1 MANRPANAGSG
12 RGLAP
17 MGNTAPPLGAVAP
30 PPPIHHDVPRGAPR
44 PPGTVPHPSAAPPPA
59 PSQAA
64 APQAAAPQA
73 AAPQASTLRADAPRA
88 DAPRADA
95 PRAAAPRTVAGHR
108 AARSRESR
116 SAGDRN
122 DPVASGLAWVPYLMV
137 LAGVAVGM
145 YIVWQGS
152 KYAGRGTALV
162 GCSML
167 AAGLARLILPPRYA
181 GLLSTRRK
189 ASDVLAFAVFGA
201 AVLAVALMLP

>member
-30 PPPIHHDVPRGAPR
+30 PPPIHHDVPHGAPR
-44 PPGTVPHPSAAPPPA
+44 PPGTVPHPSAAPQTAGPP
-59 PSQAA
+59 AA
-64 APQAAAPQA
+64 APQTA
-73 AAPQASTLRADAPRA
+73 APRA

-95 PRAAAPRTVAGHR
+95 PRATAPRAVAGHR

-122 DPVASGLAWVPYLMV
+122 DPVASGLAWVPYLIV

-145 YIVWQGS
+145 YVVWQGS

-167 AAGLARLILPPRYA
+167 AAGLARLILPPRWA

-189 ASDVLAFAVFGA
+189 ASDVLAFTVFGA